1 MNYPVWY
8 LPEVGGGFLIA
19 LIAVLHVFV
28 SHFAVGGGLYLIYA
42 EKKGLAE
49 NSEGILAYT
58 KRHSRFFVLLTLV
71 FGSITGVGIW
81 FIIALV
87 NPAATSSLIHIF
99 VFGWAAEWV
108 FFVVEIVAAFVYFY
122 MFGKMD
128 SQTHLQVGWIYFIAA
143 WMSLLLINGII
154 AFMLTPGAWLEQQ
167 GFWRG
172 FFNPS
177 FWPSLFFRTC
187 VAIMLAGCYGY
198 LTASFT
204 RDRQVRLA
212 MTRFSGKW
220 ALAATVAAIPF
231 AVWYV
236 LVLPEQAMALVLG
249 KSPTIAL
256 AVRWGGVALVAL
268 LAITL
273 AAGIFR
279 PGWNLKPVAFAALL
293 LSLTVMG
300 SFEWIRE
307 AARRPWVIGGVMYSN
322 MIRASDVPSLNE
334 NGFLHE
340 ARWVV
345 NRVLTPENQ
354 RQAGREL
361 FIHQCYACHTIGG
374 NNNDIVSRTAAQ
386 TYNGLTAYIGR
397 MHEVRSFM
405 PPFAGTEAEAKALA
419 AYIVG
424 DLHGKEVKE
433 PVAGAGVPGKLAFER
448 HCASCHQAD
457 EIIQAM
463 DGWPPEQIVSTL
475 ETLDQISDEMVPFA
489 GSEEEKLQLADFLRS
504 GGAKAEEGGAESA
517 NAAPVKATMNGPE
530 IFADHCAA
538 CHASEEMPEKLTGRS
553 NQELFDLLGRLNEL
567 SEEMEPFAG
576 TDEERQVLAGYL
588 ETLAGGAQ

>member
-49 NSEGILAYT
+49 NSEGILAFT
-58 KRHSRFFVLLTLV
+58 KRHARFFLLLTVV

-108 FFVVEIVAAFVYFY
+108 FFVVEIVAAFVYYY
-122 MFGKMD
+122 MFGRMD
-128 SQTHLQVGWIYFIAA
+128 SRTHLQVGWIYFAAA

-154 AFMLTPGAWLEQQ
+154 AFMLTPGAWLQQQ

-187 VAIMLAGCYGY
+187 VAILLAGCYGY

-231 AVWYV
+231 AIWYV
-236 LVLPEQAMALVLG
+236 LALPDQAAALVLG
-249 KSPTIAL
+249 KSPTIAM
-256 AVRWGGVALVAL
+256 AVQWGGVALAGL

-273 AAGIFR
+273 TAGIVR

-293 LSLTVMG
+293 LSLAVMG

-334 NGFLHE
+334 KGFLQE
-340 ARWVV
+340 ARWVA
-345 NRVLTPENQ
+345 NRTVTPENQ
-354 RQAGREL
+354 RRAGREL
-361 FIHQCYACHTIGG
+361 FIHQCYACHTVGG
-374 NNNDIVSRTAAQ
+374 GNNDIVSRTAAQ
-386 TYNGLTAYIGR
+386 TYSGLTAYIGR
-397 MHEVRSFM
+397 MHQVRPFM
-405 PPFAGTEAEAKALA
+405 PPFAGTEAEARALA

-433 PVAGAGVPGKLAFER
+433 PVAGKGDPGRLVFEQ

-457 EIIQAM
+457 EIVQAM
-463 DGWPPEQIVSTL
+463 GGQSPEEIAGTL

-489 GSEEEKLQLADFLRS
+489 GSEVEKRQLSGFLHS
-504 GGAKAEEGGAESA
+504 GGVGEGGTGSA
-517 NAAPVKATMNGPE
+517 TAVSGPE
-530 IFADHCAA
+530 VFAVHCAA
-538 CHASEEMPEKLTGRS
+538 CHAPEELPEKIAGRDK
-553 NQELFDLLGRLNEL
+553 QELYELLGRLNEL
-567 SEEMEPFAG
+567 NEEMEPFAG
-576 TDEERQVLAGYL
+576 TDEERRALAGHL
-588 ETLAGGAQ
+588 ETLAGGAK

>member
-49 NSEGILAYT
+49 NSEGILAFT
-58 KRHSRFFVLLTLV
+58 KRHARFFLLLTMV

-128 SQTHLQVGWIYFIAA
+128 SRTHLQVGWIYFAAA

-154 AFMLTPGAWLEQQ
+154 AFMLTPGAWLTEQ

-187 VAIMLAGCYGY
+187 VAILLAGCYGY

-231 AVWYV
+231 AAWYV
-236 LVLPEQAMALVLG
+236 LALPEQATALVLG
-249 KSPTIAL
+249 RSPTIAT
-256 AVRWGGVALVAL
+256 AVQWGGVALTGL

-293 LSLTVMG
+293 CSLGVMG

-334 NGFLHE
+334 QGFLQE
-340 ARWVV
+340 ARWVA
-345 NRVLTPENQ
+345 NRTVTPENQ

-361 FIHQCYACHTIGG
+361 FIHQCYACHTVGG
-374 NNNDIVSRTAAQ
+374 GNNDIVSRTAAQ
-386 TYNGLTAYIGR
+386 TYSGLTAYIGR
-397 MHEVRSFM
+397 MHQVRPFM
-405 PPFAGTEAEAKALA
+405 PPFAGTEAEARALA

-433 PVAGAGVPGKLAFER
+433 AAVGTGDPGRLVFEQ

-457 EIIQAM
+457 EIVQAM
-463 DGWPPEQIVSTL
+463 DGQSPEEIAGTL
-475 ETLDQISDEMVPFA
+475 ETLDQISDEMVPFT
-489 GSEEEKLQLADFLRS
+489 GSEEEKRQLSGFLHS
-504 GGAKAEEGGAESA
+504 GGTGTGDAGSA
-517 NAAPVKATMNGPE
+517 TAVAGPE
-530 IFADHCAA
+530 VFAAHCAA
-538 CHASEEMPEKLTGRS
+538 CHAPEEMPEKIAGKDK
-553 NQELFDLLGRLNEL
+553 QELYELLGRLNEL
-567 SEEMEPFAG
+567 NAEMEPFAG
-576 TDEERQVLAGYL
+576 TDEERRVLAGHL
-588 ETLAGGAQ
+588 ETLAGGAK

>member
-49 NSEGILAYT
+49 NSDGILAFT
-58 KRHSRFFVLLTLV
+58 RRHARFFLLLTMV

-122 MFGKMD
+122 MFGRMD
-128 SQTHLQVGWIYFIAA
+128 SRTHLQIGWIYFIAA
-143 WMSLLLINGII
+143 WMSLFLINGII
-154 AFMLTPGAWLEQQ
+154 AFMLTPGGWLEQQ

-177 FWPSLFFRTC
+177 FWPSLFFRTA
-187 VAIMLAGCYGY
+187 VAILLAGCYGY
-198 LTASFT
+198 LTAAFT

-220 ALAATVAAIPF
+220 ALAAMVAAVPF

-236 LVLPEQAMALVLG
+236 LVLPEGAMALVLG

-256 AVRWGGVALVAL
+256 AVRWGVAGLVGL

-273 AAGIFR
+273 VAGIVR

-293 LSLTVMG
+293 SSLAVMG
-300 SFEWIRE
+300 SFEWTRE

-322 MIRASDVPSLNE
+322 MIRAADVPSLNE
-334 NGFLHE
+334 KGFLQE
-340 ARWVV
+340 ARWVA
-345 NRVLTPENQ
+345 NRTVTPENQ

-361 FIHQCYACHTIGG
+361 FIHQCYACHTVGG
-374 NNNDIVSRTAAQ
+374 GNNDIVSRTAAQ
-386 TYNGLTAYIGR
+386 TYIGLTAYIGR
-397 MHEVRSFM
+397 MHQVRPFM
-405 PPFAGTEAEAKALA
+405 PPFVGTEVEARALA

-424 DLHGKEVKE
+424 DLHGKEVRE
-433 PVAGAGVPGKLAFER
+433 PVTGAGDPGKTVFEKF
-448 HCASCHQAD
+448 CASCHQAD
-457 EIIQAM
+457 EIVQAM
-463 DGWPPEQIVSTL
+463 AGQSPEKIAGTL

-489 GSEEEKLQLADFLRS
+489 GSEEEKRQLSGFLHS
-504 GGAKAEEGGAESA
+504 GGVGEGGTQGAA
-517 NAAPVKATMNGPE
+517 PAAAPVAGSE
-530 IFADHCAA
+530 VFAAHCAS
-538 CHASEEMPEKLTGRS
+538 CHAPEEMPEKVAGKDK
-553 NQELFDLLGRLNEL
+553 QELYEILGRLNEL
-567 SEEMEPFAG
+567 NEEMEPFAG
-576 TDEERQVLAGYL
+576 TDEERRALAGHL
-588 ETLAGGAQ
+588 ETLAGGAK

>member
-8 LPEVGGGFLIA
+8 LPEVGGGLLIA

-49 NSEGILAYT
+49 NSDGILAFT
-58 KRHSRFFVLLTLV
+58 RRHARFFLLLTMV

-122 MFGKMD
+122 TFGRMD
-128 SQTHLQVGWIYFIAA
+128 SRTHLQVGWIYFIAA

-154 AFMLTPGAWLEQQ
+154 AFMLTPGDWPQQQ

-177 FWPSLFFRTC
+177 FWPSLFFRTA
-187 VAIMLAGCYGY
+187 VAVLLAGCYGY
-198 LTASFT
+198 LTAAFT

-236 LVLPEQAMALVLG
+236 LVLPEGAMALVLG
-249 KSPTIAL
+249 KSPTISLAL
-256 AVRWGGVALVAL
+256 RWGLAGLIGL

-273 AAGIFR
+273 AAGIIR

-293 LSLTVMG
+293 LSLAVMG

-307 AARRPWVIGGVMYSN
+307 AARRPWVIGDVMYSN
-322 MIRASDVPSLNE
+322 MIRATDVATLNE
-334 NGFLHE
+334 KGFLQQ
-340 ARWVV
+340 ARWVA
-345 NRVLTPENQ
+345 NREVTPENQ

-361 FIHQCYACHTIGG
+361 FIHQCYACHTVGG
-374 NNNDIVSRTAAQ
+374 GNNDIVSRTAAQ
-386 TYNGLTAYIGR
+386 TYTGLTAYIGR
-397 MHEVRSFM
+397 MHQVRPFM
-405 PPFAGTEAEAKALA
+405 PPFAGTESEAKALA

-433 PVAGAGVPGKLAFER
+433 PVAGAADPGKTVFEQ
-448 HCASCHQAD
+448 HCASCHQAE
-457 EIIQAM
+457 EIAEVMAGQS
-463 DGWPPEQIVSTL
+463 PEEIAGVL

-489 GSEEEKLQLADFLRS
+489 GSEEEKRQLSDFLHA
-504 GGAKAEEGGAESA
+504 GGTGEGGAQA
-517 NAAPVKATMNGPE
+517 AAPVPGAE
-530 IFADHCAA
+530 VFAAHCAA
-538 CHASEEMPEKLTGRS
+538 CHAPEELPEKIAGQDGEALYG
-553 NQELFDLLGRLNEL
+553 LLGRLDEL
-567 SEEMEPFAG
+567 SEEMQPFAG
-576 TDEERQVLAGYL
+576 SDEERRALAAYL
-588 ETLAGGAQ
+588 ETLAGGVK